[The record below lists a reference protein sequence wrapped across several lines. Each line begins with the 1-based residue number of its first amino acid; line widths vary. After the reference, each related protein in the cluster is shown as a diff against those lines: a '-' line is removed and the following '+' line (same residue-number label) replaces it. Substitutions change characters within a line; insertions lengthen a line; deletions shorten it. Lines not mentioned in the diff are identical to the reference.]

1 MLAVCILVFFIG
13 LLMVCLE
20 IFIPGG
26 IVGTAGAAGILI
38 SFWMAYTRLGSEV
51 GSYFIFSGLLLV
63 MAGIS
68 VSMIFFP
75 KTRFSNRVFL
85 SADQRG
91 FASADDGLKEIEGL
105 GGISLSRLRPSGIAR
120 VGGRR
125 YSVVTM
131 GEFIE
136 NGEKVKVV
144 RVEGNRV
151 IVKAIEEEQERSLKC

>member
-68 VSMIFFP
+68 LSMIFFP
-75 KTRFSNRVFL
+75 KTRFSNRYSFRL
-85 SADQRG
+85 TSAG
-91 FASADDGLKEIEGL
+91 LLPLMTGLK
-105 GGISLSRLRPSGIAR
+105 RLRA
-120 VGGRR
+120 
-125 YSVVTM
+125 
-131 GEFIE
+131 
-136 NGEKVKVV
+136 
-144 RVEGNRV
+144 
-151 IVKAIEEEQERSLKC
+151 